1 MFDIPLFPERA
12 STIATEVDAL
22 YFFLVGL
29 SGFFAVLIAGLIV
42 TFAIRFRRRHPDEV
56 GAQVH
61 GGMLLEIG
69 WNPAV
74 TFAAGC
80 MIDSRR

>member
-42 TFAIRFRRRHPDEV
+42 RRRRAIRPER
-56 GAQVH
+56 
-61 GGMLLEIG
+61 
-69 WNPAV
+69 
-74 TFAAGC
+74 C
-80 MIDSRR
+80 